1 MAKESMV
8 TRTIISTQVTVLGVD
23 EVAGEVS
30 NVTYN
35 LPGDYTD
42 KAKAIKAVIKA
53 NTVETYHPSL
63 VVDMK
68 KEERVLGIPV
78 SKFLELAVEVERP
91 KSQQK
96 KKS

>member
-23 EVAGEVS
+23 EVAGEAT
-30 NVTYN
+30 NATYK
-35 LPGDYTD
+35 LVGDYTD
-42 KAKAIKAVIKA
+42 KAKALKAVINV
-53 NTVETYHPSL
+53 NTVETYHPSV

-68 KEERVLGIPV
+68 KEECVFGIPV
-78 SKFLELAVEVERP
+78 SKFMELAVKVERP

-96 KKS
+96 KEA

>member
-23 EVAGEVS
+23 ELAGEAA
-30 NVTYN
+30 NATYN
-35 LPGDYTD
+35 IPGDYTD
-42 KAKAIKAVIKA
+42 KAKALKTVIKV
-53 NTVETYHPSL
+53 NTVKTYHPSV

-78 SKFLELAVEVERP
+78 SKFMELAVEVKRP

-96 KKS
+96 KEA